1 MQDFKSKFDSQV
13 TMKLEDYAL
22 STNQTLMSFK
32 HSLMESREY
41 VTQLHNELDELKALR
56 KRDRREI
63 LD

>member
-1 MQDFKSKFDSQV
+1 
-13 TMKLEDYAL
+13 
-22 STNQTLMSFK
+22 
-32 HSLMESREY
+32 MESREY

>member
-1 MQDFKSKFDSQV
+1 
-13 TMKLEDYAL
+13 MKLEDYAL

-41 VTQLHNELDELKALR
+41 VTQLHNELDELRALR
-56 KRDRREI
+56 KRDRSEF